1 MKGFEKI
8 VRVLVLS
15 ILVCMA
21 VLTGSSL
28 RKANREYHQMN
39 HQLQDLQAKHTEI
52 AEEFLT
58 KQAYMRKLLTD
69 QAFMQQ
75 IIREKEGYI
84 GSKESIFKFED

>member
-1 MKGFEKI
+1 
-8 VRVLVLS
+8 
-15 ILVCMA
+15 MA
-21 VLTGSSL
+21 ILTGSSL

-52 AEEFLT
+52 SEEFLT

-84 GSKESIFKFED
+84 SSKESIFKFED